1 MTDPLSHQERKA
13 ILAAEFALGLLDAG
27 ERAVALRMIEADEA
41 FAIEV
46 IRWQLT
52 IEASIVDTVEDAV
65 APADL
70 WDRIAASTGRPVDER
85 KPAANSMQ
93 VSPLWRV
100 TALAASLAAIVFA
113 SLWLT
118 SHREAALP
126 AVVRTVAAPLTALSV
141 AQIQNADD
149 ERLLAVVYDRRTG
162 RLLARLAPLDA
173 RGSVPELWLIGSD
186 GKPIS
191 LGTSH
196 SGGEFQVTLPPEIR
210 GLFADGA
217 TIAISLEPSDRVPH
231 DAPKGPI
238 IGSAKISAI

>member
-1 MTDPLSHQERKA
+1 
-13 ILAAEFALGLLDAG
+13 LAAEFALGLLDAG
-27 ERAVALRMIEADEA
+27 ERVVALRLIKEDEA
-41 FAIEV
+41 FAAEV

-52 IEASIVDTVEDAV
+52 IEALIVDTAGHAV
-65 APADL
+65 APAEL
-70 WDRIAASTGRPVDER
+70 WDRIAASTGQPSDNR

-118 SHREAALP
+118 SDRQAALP
-126 AVVRTVAAPLTALSV
+126 AVVQTVAAPLTDLSV
-141 AQIQNADD
+141 AQIRNGGD

-162 RLLARLAPLDA
+162 RLLARLASLDA

-186 GKPIS
+186 GKPRS

-196 SGGEFQVTLPPEIR
+196 SGGEIQVTLPPEIR
-210 GLFADGA
+210 NLFADGA
-217 TIAISLEPSDRVPH
+217 TIAISLEPSDQFPH

-238 IGSAKISAI
+238 LGSAKISAI